1 MTRPALPDVVDEA
14 QWRSRLEQLLPME
27 KAATRLGDA
36 VAAARR
42 RLPMVAVGD
51 GYTFTGA
58 DGRVG
63 LLDLFGPSRQLLVYH
78 FMTFAPEWQPCPG
91 CSRRM
96 DDVGNLAHLLA
107 RDTAFAVVAVAP
119 YPRLRELWDRKS
131 WTMPVVSSAGGSF
144 NADMGATTDDGD
156 EQFGFSAFVR
166 DDARIYRTYWTT
178 DRGVENAGFRHLLD
192 MTVYGR
198 QEDWESSPAGWPQ
211 TPTYGWGSERD
222 E

>member
-1 MTRPALPDVVDEA
+1 MTKPALPDVVDEA
-14 QWRSRLEQLLPME
+14 EWRSRLEQLLPLE

-36 VAAARR
+36 VAATRR
-42 RLPMVAVGD
+42 RLPMVAVRD
-51 GYTFTGA
+51 GHSFTGA
-58 DGRVG
+58 GGQVD

-78 FMTFAPEWQPCPG
+78 FMSHDWPCPG

-96 DDVGNLAHLLA
+96 DDVGQLAHLLA
-107 RDTAFAVVAVAP
+107 RDTSFAVVAAVP
-119 YPRLRELWDRKS
+119 YPKLQELWARKS

-144 NADMGATTDDGD
+144 NADMGVTTDDGG

-166 DDARIYRTYWTT
+166 DDVHIYRTYFTT

-198 QEDWESSPAGWPQ
+198 QEEWENSPAGWPQ